1 MPSRP
6 LQQEVYE
13 EPGRRD
19 ITPAPET
26 IAAVDLGS
34 NSFHMII
41 ARLMVGQPQVL
52 DRMREMVQLAAGL
65 DRHHHLSQ
73 EAQGRALACLER
85 FGQRLRS
92 LPPGSVRAVGTSTL
106 RQARNAAGF
115 IAAAQR
121 ALGHPIEVIS
131 GQEEAR
137 LIYLGVAHTLPAQEG
152 RRLVIDIGGGSTE
165 CIIGERFEAQHRESL
180 RVGCV
185 IVSRHFFPKG
195 ALTSRHMRDA
205 ETAAR
210 LQLLGLEGR
219 YRAIGWQD
227 CAGSSGTIKAVQAI
241 LLANGWSEDGITLDG
256 LCRLRDAVL
265 EAGNVSRLELPGLR
279 PERAPVLPGGLAIL
293 LAAFESLGI
302 ERMQV
307 SEGAMREGVL
317 YDLLGRIQHEDVR
330 DRTIVQLTERYHVD
344 AAQAA
349 RVEKTALECLAQV
362 AQAWGLMNEEHRQIL
377 GWAARLHEI
386 GLAIA
391 HSGYHKHGAYLAQYS
406 DMLGF
411 SSQEQQV
418 LAALIRMHRRTF
430 VRSAFQS
437 LPGVWKEPA
446 WRLSVLLRLAV
457 LLHHSRS
464 PEPLPEFKLSVSDRT
479 IELKF
484 ARGFLAHHPLTLAD
498 LKEEADYLRS
508 AKLRLKVS

>member
-1 MPSRP
+1 MNGQNPQALAEVRERP
-6 LQQEVYE
+6 NEVAQ
-13 EPGRRD
+13 
-19 ITPAPET
+19 APDT

-41 ARLMVGQPQVL
+41 ARLIGGEPHVL

-65 DRHHHLSQ
+65 DRHYHLAEEVQ
-73 EAQGRALACLER
+73 DRALACLKR

-106 RQARNAAGF
+106 RQARNASEF
-115 IAAAQR
+115 IVAAQR

-137 LIYLGVAHTLPAQEG
+137 LIYLGVAHTLPPQEG
-152 RRLVIDIGGGSTE
+152 RRLIIDIGGGSTE
-165 CIIGERFEAQHRESL
+165 CILGERFEAQHMESL

-185 IVSRHFFPKG
+185 ILSRRYFPKG
-195 ALTSRHMRDA
+195 VISPRYLYEAQ
-205 ETAAR
+205 TAAR
-210 LQLLGLEGR
+210 LQLLGMEGR
-219 YRAIGWQD
+219 FREIGWKD
-227 CAGSSGTIKAVQAI
+227 CAGSSGTVKAVQAI
-241 LLANGWSEDGITLDG
+241 LLANGWSEEDITLNG
-256 LCRLRDAVL
+256 LYRLREALL
-265 EAGNVSRLELPGLR
+265 EAGDVSRLALPSLR

-293 LAAFESLGI
+293 LAAFESLEI

-330 DRTIVQLTERYHVD
+330 DRTITQLSERYHVD
-344 AAQAA
+344 IVHAD
-349 RVEKTALECLAQV
+349 RVEKTALDCLSQV
-362 AQAWGLMNEEHRQIL
+362 ADSWGLKNEEHKNML
-377 GWAARLHEI
+377 SWAARLHEM

-406 DMLGF
+406 DMPGF

-418 LAALIRMHRRTF
+418 LAALVRTHRRSFTRNLF
-430 VRSAFQS
+430 RPLSAS
-437 LPGVWKEPA
+437 WRDAA
-446 WRLSVLLRLAV
+446 WRLAVLLRLSV

-464 PEPLPEFKLSVSDRT
+464 PEPLPTFRLAVNDQTIQLS
-479 IELKF
+479 F
-484 ARGFLAHHPLTLAD
+484 APGFLARHPLTLAD
-498 LKEEADYLRS
+498 LRQEAEYLRS
-508 AKLRLKVS
+508 VKLKLKLS